1 MKVKSHA
8 HEVLLEMSI
17 EIDPD
22 HAVID
27 VRIHVYVHGVSGL
40 APAIWYPHALLCVR
54 WGLA

>member
-1 MKVKSHA
+1 MKVKSYA
-8 HEVLLEMSI
+8 LEVLSEMSI
-17 EIDPD
+17 RIDPD

-27 VRIHVYVHGVSGL
+27 VQIHVYVHGFSGL